1 MPRKLRPE
9 FKLSFCLNTHNKFCS
24 FSVVQQI
31 LESNT
36 SGSIDPKW
44 QSQDDTNTSALEISA
59 SYVSGEQTFECDFLP
74 FFPLLRPFL
83 SPHSTLSNLFPPLNI
98 RRAFLFPDNILISPN
113 STPYKSNTVTGVTWG
128 WLLLLKLWKDQG
140 LGFTGDVK
148 HNGLLYVLDRRL
160 SPQSSYIE
168 TLTLI
173 VMVFGDE
180 VFEHWL
186 GLD

>member
-1 MPRKLRPE
+1 M
-9 FKLSFCLNTHNKFCS
+9 
-24 FSVVQQI
+24 
-31 LESNT
+31 
-36 SGSIDPKW
+36 
-44 QSQDDTNTSALEISA
+44 
-59 SYVSGEQTFECDFLP
+59 
-74 FFPLLRPFL
+74 
-83 SPHSTLSNLFPPLNI
+83 
-98 RRAFLFPDNILISPN
+98 
-113 STPYKSNTVTGVTWG
+113 TGVTWG
-128 WLLLLKLWKDQG
+128 WLLLLKLWKDQE

-148 HNGLLYVLDRRL
+148 HNGLVYVLDGRL